1 MRVTTNQQFY
11 SGQQTIL
18 KNQAN
23 LHKLQNQL
31 STGRKVVNPSDD
43 PVASSRALLASQ
55 SKNVNAQYMNNQSIA
70 MQQLSMTDS
79 VLGSMSNTLQ
89 SILSSSV
96 QAGDGAYSDAE
107 RRSIAAELRQ
117 QLNGL
122 VDLANSK
129 TATGEYVFGGYR
141 TTEPPVVVYDD
152 YETAGD
158 DTTPYRYA
166 KYNGDGGNQRIY
178 VESST
183 AVNITENGSEVFM
196 RILDKHGNPTG
207 DSVFDTVKKM
217 IDYLET
223 TNAPNTATGK
233 ADYNKALGDLNSVIE
248 HVSRNRASVGARQ
261 AMVSELNASSRDLAV
276 QYDTALSELQDLDY
290 AEAIT
295 SFTLQQTQLQA
306 AQQSFLKVTESNL
319 FSYL

>member
-55 SKNVNAQYMNNQSIA
+55 SKNVNGQYMNNQSIA

-122 VDLANSK
+122 MDLANSK
-129 TATGEYVFGGYR
+129 TATGEYVFGG
-141 TTEPPVVVYDD
+141 
-152 YETAGD
+152 
-158 DTTPYRYA
+158 
-166 KYNGDGGNQRIY
+166 
-178 VESST
+178 
-183 AVNITENGSEVFM
+183 
-196 RILDKHGNPTG
+196 
-207 DSVFDTVKKM
+207 
-217 IDYLET
+217 
-223 TNAPNTATGK
+223 
-233 ADYNKALGDLNSVIE
+233 
-248 HVSRNRASVGARQ
+248 
-261 AMVSELNASSRDLAV
+261 
-276 QYDTALSELQDLDY
+276 
-290 AEAIT
+290 
-295 SFTLQQTQLQA
+295 
-306 AQQSFLKVTESNL
+306 
-319 FSYL
+319 

>member
-55 SKNVNAQYMNNQSIA
+55 SKNVNGQYMNNQSIA

-122 VDLANSK
+122 MDLANSK
-129 TATGEYVFGGYR
+129 TATGEYVFGGYK
-141 TTEPPVVVYDD
+141 TTEPPVVMFDQEEVI
-152 YETAGD
+152 GD
-158 DTTPYRYA
+158 PSTYRYA
-166 KYNGDGGNQRIY
+166 KYNGDGGNQQIY